1 MELLVVV
8 AIIGV
13 LIALLLPAV
22 QAAREAAR
30 RMACSNHLH
39 QLGIATHAFA
49 EAHKKLPP
57 HDYGTPA
64 ATGGNTG
71 YDRSIFYALAPFM
84 EMGAVVD
91 GGSTALAGFQPEMLL
106 CPSGYYSDPPI
117 HPSYNSGASN
127 YVVSSGDVVTY
138 WKGAYTAAG
147 VTTGPNVIEDSDY
160 DQLMPWRGPI
170 VARDRQSGLE
180 RVTDGTSNTVVYS
193 ERIIGR
199 VSAGGGGKTIRMID
213 VYISMAWPSGFG
225 AVKNPR
231 EDSTKPILPSVCWAF
246 TGVGG
251 DYIQPIPTGSAVSI
265 NSLQGHTWY
274 NASWAVVFNTIMPP
288 NAPSCASMFHYMSG
302 PTSNHLGGANV
313 GFSDGSV
320 HFISETIHCGDADRA
335 AVLSGA
341 SPYGVW
347 GALGTASAGEAVSIP

>member
-1 MELLVVV
+1 
-8 AIIGV
+8 
-13 LIALLLPAV
+13 
-22 QAAREAAR
+22 
-30 RMACSNHLH
+30 
-39 QLGIATHAFA
+39 
-49 EAHKKLPP
+49 LPP